1 MFCPLNPSLH
11 ELLPIFSYILPI
23 QKNQLSQEKAMKK
36 ISAVIFILLIS
47 SNFIFCQHLK
57 IGNAEKDS
65 LIAKAFNLAVW
76 TIDHNTREGILA
88 AGADYG
94 GEWVRDI
101 SINSWNGTSLFRPA
115 VAEKSL
121 WSVTINKDT
130 IGHQYWDRIIWVIGA
145 WNHYKTTGNKIF
157 LKQAYICSKNSIAD
171 LEKKHFDKQYGL
183 FMGPAH
189 LCDGIAG
196 YPEPPYAP
204 ANKSSFVLD
213 HPNTNEM
220 KSLST
225 NAIYVAAYQSLAL
238 MGKELQAP
246 AGEVKEFIKKEIAL
260 KNNINKHFWNKE
272 KNRYGYLI
280 LKDGKKDL
288 SQEGIGIAYSLMFG
302 IPDKE
307 QAKLLFKNIV
317 LMPQGITCIYPNFP
331 RFTDEKPG
339 RHNNIV
345 WPMISGFWGYAA
357 KEYKE
362 YKIFTSELE
371 NQAHFAMDADKGNGN
386 FKEIYHAITG
396 KPDGGWQC
404 DHQWKSCD
412 HQTWSATAYTRMVL
426 YGMLGISFET
436 NGISFAP
443 YIPAGYGDVTLEN
456 IKYRNAEIKMKVKGA
471 GDIIKSFSINGK
483 KAKKAFLPAGVEGK
497 QIIEIEMAK

>member
-1 MFCPLNPSLH
+1 MKRIC
-11 ELLPIFSYILPI
+11 LLIFVLLLCS
-23 QKNQLSQEKAMKK
+23 SF
-36 ISAVIFILLIS
+36 ISA
-47 SNFIFCQHLK
+47 QRLK
-57 IGNAEKDS
+57 IENAQKDS
-65 LIAKAFNLAVW
+65 LISKAFNLAVW
-76 TIDHNTREGILA
+76 TIDHNVRDGILA

-94 GEWVRDI
+94 GEWTRDI

-121 WSVTINKDT
+121 WSVAINKDT
-130 IGHQYWDRIIWVIGA
+130 IGHQYWDKIIWVIGA
-145 WNHYKTTGNKIF
+145 WNHYKVTGDKSF
-157 LKQAYICSKNSIAD
+157 LKQAYICSKNTIAD

-196 YPEPPYAP
+196 YPEPPFDP

-225 NAIYVAAYQSLAL
+225 NAIYAGVYQSLAL

-246 AGEVKEFIKKEIAL
+246 VTEIKQFTAKERELKK
-260 KNNINKHFWNKE
+260 NINKNFWSKE

-280 LKDGKKDL
+280 LKNGVKDL
-288 SQEGIGIAYSLMFG
+288 SQEGIGIAYSLIFG
-302 IPDKE
+302 IPDK
-307 QAKLLFKNIV
+307 QQVSKLFKNIV
-317 LMPQGITCIYPNFP
+317 LMPQGITCVYPHFP
-331 RFTDEKPG
+331 RYNNEQTG

-357 KEYKE
+357 KQYKQ
-362 YKIFTSELE
+362 YNIFTSELE
-371 NQAHFAMDADKGNGN
+371 NQAHFAVDKDKGNGN
-386 FKEIYHAITG
+386 FKEIYHAVTG
-396 KPDGGWQC
+396 KPDGGWQSG
-404 DHQWKSCD
+404 HQWESCN

-426 YGMLGISFET
+426 NGMFGMDFKT
-436 NGISFAP
+436 DGISFAP
-443 YIPAGYGDVTLEN
+443 YVPSGYNGVTLEN
-456 IKYRNAEIKMKVKGA
+456 IKYRNADVTVKVKGS

-483 KAKKAFLPAGVEGK
+483 KAKKPFLPSGLKGN
-497 QIIEIEMAK
+497 QLIEIELK

>member
-1 MFCPLNPSLH
+1 
-11 ELLPIFSYILPI
+11 
-23 QKNQLSQEKAMKK
+23 MKK
-36 ISAVIFILLIS
+36 FSAVIYMFLIGS
-47 SNFIFCQHLK
+47 SLIFSQHLK
-57 IGNAEKDS
+57 ISNAEKDS

-76 TIDHNTREGILA
+76 TIDHNTHDGVLA

-101 SINSWNGTSLFRPA
+101 SINSWNGASLLRPA
-115 VAEKSL
+115 TAEKSL

-130 IGHQYWDRIIWVIGA
+130 IGHQYWDKIIWVIGA
-145 WNHYKTTGNKIF
+145 WNHYKTTGNADF
-157 LKQAYICSKNSIAD
+157 LKQAYICGKNTIAD
-171 LEKKHFDKQYGL
+171 LEKKHFDNKYGL

-196 YPEPPYAP
+196 YPEPPFDP
-204 ANKSSFVLD
+204 KNKSSFVLD

-225 NAIYVAAYQSLAL
+225 NAIYAAAYQSLAL
-238 MGKELQAP
+238 MAKELNEPKRDA
-246 AGEVKEFIKKEIAL
+246 KEFSKKEAEL
-260 KNNINKHFWNKE
+260 KKNINKHFWSKE

-280 LKDGKKDL
+280 LKDGTKDL

-302 IPDKE
+302 IPDKR
-307 QAKLLFKNIV
+307 QSALLFKNIV
-317 LMPQGITCIYPNFP
+317 LMPQGITCVYPHFP
-331 RFTDEKPG
+331 RYNDEKPG

-357 KEYKE
+357 KEYKQ

-371 NQAHFAMDADKGNGN
+371 NQAHFAIDADKGNGN
-386 FKEIYHAITG
+386 FKEIYHQITG
-396 KPDGGWQC
+396 KPDGGWQS
-404 DHQWKSCD
+404 DHQWESCN

-426 YGMLGISFET
+426 NGLLGMNFKT

-443 YIPAGYGDVTLEN
+443 YIPSGYGEITLEN
-456 IKYRNAEIKMKVKGA
+456 IKYRAAEITIKVKGA
-471 GDIIKSFSINGK
+471 GDKIKSFSINGK
-483 KAKKAFLPAGVEGK
+483 KAGKPFLSSDLKGRML
-497 QIIEIEMAK
+497 IEIELVK